1 MKQDLNNVMKKAED
15 QIKEII
21 SIDTDLLT
29 IHQNFPNWSNEDKR
43 NAIDD
48 YEGLLEERDGMID
61 LIKDVQNYL
70 LNVVSELDNVKMNR
84 VDKFSHYLKIKSMK
98 KAIANLVDI
107 DNDDVVVVEQTSG
120 VEKAE
125 KVDKESLKDIIVEI
139 KKEKQKV
146 N

>member
-107 DNDDVVVVEQTSG
+107 DNDDVVVEQTSG

-125 KVDKESLKDIIVEI
+125 KVDNESLKDIIVEI